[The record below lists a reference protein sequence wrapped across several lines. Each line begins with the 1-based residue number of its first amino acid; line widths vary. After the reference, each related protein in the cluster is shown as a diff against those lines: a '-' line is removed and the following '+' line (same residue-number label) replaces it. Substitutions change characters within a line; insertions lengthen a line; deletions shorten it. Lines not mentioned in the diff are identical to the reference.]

1 MHNETEKVIKT
12 KTIRYFQ
19 KKATDKK
26 EQSHMKLINKGA
38 SMRKW
43 QAVTQYYTKN
53 TYTSYYIPR
62 DISTNI

>member
-26 EQSHMKLINKGA
+26 EQSHMELINKG
-38 SMRKW
+38 
-43 QAVTQYYTKN
+43 
-53 TYTSYYIPR
+53 TSLI
-62 DISTNI
+62 IW